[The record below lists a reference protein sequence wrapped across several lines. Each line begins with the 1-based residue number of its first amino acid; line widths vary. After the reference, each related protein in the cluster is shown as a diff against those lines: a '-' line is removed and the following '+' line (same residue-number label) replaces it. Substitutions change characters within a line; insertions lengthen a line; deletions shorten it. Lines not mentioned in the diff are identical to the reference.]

1 MLGIG
6 GKFAASKGMVSVPNL
21 VGLSSSSAQAALLS
35 SGLIVGSVNSTST
48 SNSSINGQASSQTI
62 SAGTL
67 VDYETV
73 VGFTVYSYV
82 APPPPSG
89 PYIVSSSGCIY
100 SRTVNYRI
108 VCVNNSGSGYPT
120 WDDESYGIHT
130 WSNGTTTEYSC
141 GLSGGN
147 EGNINGGY
155 TECGYVQPSCS
166 GSYAG
171 TPVTGSCSGGE
182 KCTSTPYYN
191 DCGQQIS
198 VKTSCTTCCTAG
210 SLGCSTVTVA
220 AGVQVT
226 TCTYRRSDCTTYTTS
241 TTTCSTSSSTS
252 CGSCVYA
259 GYTIGSYKSC
269 TTTTRSSSCTTS
281 TSTKSVKC

>member
-6 GKFAASKGMVSVPNL
+6 GKFAASKGMVAVPNIL
-21 VGLSSSSAQAALLS
+21 GMSSATAQSTIQA
-35 SGLIVGSVNSTST
+35 SGLRVGSVTSTST
-48 SNSSINGQASSQTI
+48 SNSSIDGQTASQSI
-62 SAGTL
+62 AAGTL

-73 VGFTVYSYV
+73 VGFVVNSYV

-100 SRTVNYRI
+100 SETVNYRI
-108 VCVNNSGSGYPT
+108 SCIDNSGCGRPV
-120 WDDESYGIHT
+120 WDDRSYGIHT
-130 WSNGTTTEYSC
+130 WSNGTTTEYTC
-141 GLSGGN
+141 GISGGN
-147 EGNINGGY
+147 EGNIACDF
-155 TECGYVQPSCS
+155 TECGYVEPTCS

-171 TPVTGSCSGGE
+171 TPVTGSCSGGQ

-191 DCGQQIS
+191 DCGVQIS
-198 VKTSCTTCCTAG
+198 TKTSCTSCCIAG
-210 SLGCSTVTVA
+210 LISCSTVTVA
-220 AGVQVT
+220 SGVQVT

-241 TTTCSTSSSTS
+241 STTCTPTSSTS

-281 TSTKSVKC
+281 SSTKSVKC